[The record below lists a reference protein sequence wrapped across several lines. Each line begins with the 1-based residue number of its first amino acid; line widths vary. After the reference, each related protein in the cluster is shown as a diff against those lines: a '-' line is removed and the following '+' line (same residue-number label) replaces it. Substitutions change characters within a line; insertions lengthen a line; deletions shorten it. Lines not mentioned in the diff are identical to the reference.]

1 VTRITVAAG
10 TVGLRH
16 RELLAPAERHYRR
29 AGGYH
34 RVMRPDDAAGLAD
47 MAIRMLRANPYG
59 FLVTAVGEGPHSRLV
74 QHLCVEDDATIWV
87 GTSPRSRKVADIA
100 VSALVCYSVED
111 RAAFAYL
118 TIAANAAV
126 IEDAGQRRAK
136 WDSGLAPFF
145 PGGPEGDDFVLL
157 RLAAMR
163 IELMNF
169 ARRVHPDPYG
179 LVPAVI
185 QRRAGS

>member
-1 VTRITVAAG
+1 
-10 TVGLRH
+10 
-16 RELLAPAERHYRR
+16 
-29 AGGYH
+29 
-34 RVMRPDDAAGLAD
+34 MRPGEAAGLAV
-47 MAIRMLRANPYG
+47 AMLRANPYG
-59 FLVTAVGEGPHSRLV
+59 FLVTAASGGPRSRLV
-74 QHLCVEDDATIWV
+74 QHLGVDDDATIWV

-100 VSALVCYSVED
+100 ASPRVCYSVED

-118 TIAANAAV
+118 TIAADAAV
-126 IEDAGQRRAK
+126 VEDFAQRRAK
-136 WDSGLAPFF
+136 WDPGLAAFF

-157 RLAAMR
+157 RLSAVR

-185 QRRAGS
+185 ERRGGTWHSARVARRP